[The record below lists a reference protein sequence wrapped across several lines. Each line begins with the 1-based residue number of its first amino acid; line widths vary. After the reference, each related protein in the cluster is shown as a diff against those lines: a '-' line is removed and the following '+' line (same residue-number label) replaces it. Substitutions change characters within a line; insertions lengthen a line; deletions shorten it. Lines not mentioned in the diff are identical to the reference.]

1 MTQGYRTLSCTHLTY
16 IVLLLQSQQM
26 IELEVDMATTTLLK
40 RQNQMHR
47 GPLPACHDGAGALDF
62 TVVLSDDDL
71 EGRHLKF
78 IHDDVLAP
86 GVSIGV
92 HTHADDEE
100 YYYIVEGEGTMTL
113 DGETFAVRA
122 GDIAAVFPG
131 GQHGLANTSDA
142 DLRIIVVCTA

>member
-1 MTQGYRTLSCTHLTY
+1 MT
-16 IVLLLQSQQM
+16 
-26 IELEVDMATTTLLK
+26 TTTLLK

-47 GPLPACHDGAGALDF
+47 GPLPACHDGVGALDF
-62 TVVLSDDDL
+62 TVVLGDDDL
-71 EGRHLKF
+71 KGRHLKF
-78 IHDDVLAP
+78 IHDDTLAP

-100 YYYIVEGEGTMTL
+100 YYYIVAGEGTMTL
-113 DGETFAVRA
+113 DGETFTVRA